1 MVGLVISDTF
11 LLCGA
16 WVRNGDSFVLQSL
29 GRVPFTESISSII
42 YDEAELNSVLASAL
56 RKSKET
62 FPFDGQE
69 VVVGLPDKIITHSI
83 VESDQDLSREDSIDY
98 IYWLESQKARP
109 NSQAVSIF
117 GQVYLPDESNIHVC
131 SVSNALIR
139 TIKLTITELGGTPHW
154 MGPVS
159 SLYLDG
165 SGMSEAAIIQRIGN
179 QYNFMKVQNNRFD
192 MGKVAFT
199 GGVPKVI
206 STTDEKNEITLAALG
221 LEESELDDIP
231 VFCPQKLGRQ
241 STAAWE
247 SSDLRIP
254 SPFKGVDINDQYVG
268 GIPEFEAN
276 QLTQLITSQSV
287 GHSFNFF
294 DEPGIVDF
302 FFTNVIPTQVE
313 EDVIAEPEV
322 IDEKEEIIEKVFHQ
336 IIRGP
341 ALGLILIVG
350 LFIAFNIFKL
360 KRELNNQY
368 FGVDKGF
375 FIERSGEP
383 VNEISKPKGIQ
394 PPSNNLLKQ
403 SKSITSALLSILT
416 QTDLDRYNS
425 LTISKTFVS
434 LEYLSGIN
442 PNIENILDVSPTSFS
457 VEATGQDSTIFLW
470 YYSFDLPENSRD
482 VATGG
487 LSKMDLM
494 IQLDTLLTDYSLKYF
509 EQVFTEN
516 QIYGPM
522 LIWVRNKAD
531 ILQASAIISNV
542 GDEILLRKFVLFN
555 EADHPEP
562 RAGFYVSIL
571 ED

>member
-11 LLCGA
+11 LLCAA
-16 WVRNGDSFVLQSL
+16 WVRDGDSFVLQNL
-29 GRVPFTESISSII
+29 ARVPFSESISSII

-62 FPFDGQE
+62 YPFDGQN

-83 VESDQDLSREDSIDY
+83 VESDLDLSREDCIDY
-98 IYWLESQKARP
+98 IYWIESQKARP

-139 TIKLTITELGGTPHW
+139 TIKLSITELGGTPNW

-179 QYNFMKVQNNRFD
+179 QYDFMKVQNNRFD

-199 GGVPKVI
+199 GGVAKVI

-276 QLTQLITSQSV
+276 QLTQLITSHSV

-313 EDVIAEPEV
+313 EDVIVETEV
-322 IDEKEEIIEKVFHQ
+322 KDEKEEVIEKVFHQ

-350 LFIAFNIFKL
+350 LFIGFNIFKL

-383 VNEISKPKGIQ
+383 GNEISKPKGIQ
-394 PPSNNLLKQ
+394 PPSNNLLTQ
-403 SKSITSALLSILT
+403 SKSITSALLSLLT
-416 QTDLDRYNS
+416 QTDLDRYNA
-425 LTISKTFVS
+425 LTITKSFVS

>member
-16 WVRNGDSFVLQSL
+16 WSRDGDSSVLQSL

-62 FPFDGQE
+62 YPFDGQD

-83 VESDQDLSREDSIDY
+83 VESDQDLSREDCIDY
-98 IYWLESQKARP
+98 IYWLESQKVRP

-131 SVSNALIR
+131 SVANALIR

-199 GGVPKVI
+199 GGVAKVI

-276 QLTQLITSQSV
+276 QLTQLITSHSV

-313 EDVIAEPEV
+313 EDVIAETEV
-322 IDEKEEIIEKVFHQ
+322 KDEKEEIKK
-336 IIRGP
+336 P
-341 ALGLILIVG
+341 
-350 LFIAFNIFKL
+350 FKM
-360 KRELNNQY
+360 R
-368 FGVDKGF
+368 
-375 FIERSGEP
+375 
-383 VNEISKPKGIQ
+383 
-394 PPSNNLLKQ
+394 
-403 SKSITSALLSILT
+403 
-416 QTDLDRYNS
+416 
-425 LTISKTFVS
+425 
-434 LEYLSGIN
+434 
-442 PNIENILDVSPTSFS
+442 
-457 VEATGQDSTIFLW
+457 
-470 YYSFDLPENSRD
+470 
-482 VATGG
+482 
-487 LSKMDLM
+487 
-494 IQLDTLLTDYSLKYF
+494 
-509 EQVFTEN
+509 
-516 QIYGPM
+516 
-522 LIWVRNKAD
+522 
-531 ILQASAIISNV
+531 
-542 GDEILLRKFVLFN
+542 
-555 EADHPEP
+555 
-562 RAGFYVSIL
+562 
-571 ED
+571 

>member
-11 LLCGA
+11 LLCAA
-16 WVRNGDSFVLQSL
+16 WVRDGDSSVLQSL
-29 GRVPFTESISSII
+29 ARVPFSESITSII

-62 FPFDGQE
+62 YPFDGQD

-83 VESDQDLSREDSIDY
+83 VESDLDLSREDCIDY
-98 IYWLESQKARP
+98 IYWIESQKARP

-139 TIKLTITELGGTPHW
+139 TIKLSITELGGTPSW

-165 SGMSEAAIIQRIGN
+165 SGVSEAAIIQRVGN
-179 QYNFMKVQNNRFD
+179 QYDFMKVQNNRFD

-199 GGVPKVI
+199 GGVAKVI

-276 QLTQLITSQSV
+276 QLTQLITSHSV

-302 FFTNVIPTQVE
+302 FFTTVIPAQVE
-313 EDVIAEPEV
+313 EDAIVETEV
-322 IDEKEEIIEKVFHQ
+322 KDEKEEIIEKVFHQ
-336 IIRGP
+336 IVTGP
-341 ALGLILIVG
+341 ALGLLLIVG
-350 LFIAFNIFKL
+350 LFIGFNYLKL
-360 KRELNNQY
+360 QRELNNQY

-375 FIERSGEP
+375 SIERSGDSG
-383 VNEISKPKGIQ
+383 NEISKLKGIQ
-394 PPSNNLLKQ
+394 PPSNNLLTQ
-403 SKSITSALLSILT
+403 SKSITSALLSLLT
-416 QTDLDRYNS
+416 QTDLDRYNA
-425 LTISKTFVS
+425 LTITKSFVS

-442 PNIENILDVSPTSFS
+442 PNIENILDVSPTSF
-457 VEATGQDSTIFLW
+457 
-470 YYSFDLPENSRD
+470 
-482 VATGG
+482 
-487 LSKMDLM
+487 
-494 IQLDTLLTDYSLKYF
+494 
-509 EQVFTEN
+509 
-516 QIYGPM
+516 
-522 LIWVRNKAD
+522 
-531 ILQASAIISNV
+531 
-542 GDEILLRKFVLFN
+542 
-555 EADHPEP
+555 
-562 RAGFYVSIL
+562 
-571 ED
+571 

>member
-11 LLCGA
+11 LLCCA
-16 WVRNGDSFVLQSL
+16 WVRDGDSFVLRSL
-29 GRVPFTESISSII
+29 GRVPFTDSISSII

-62 FPFDGQE
+62 FPFDGQD
-69 VVVGLPDKIITHSI
+69 VIVGLPDKIITHSI

-98 IYWLESQKARP
+98 IYWLESQKSRP

-131 SVSNALIR
+131 SVANALIR

-165 SGMSEAAIIQRIGN
+165 SGISEAAIIERIGN

-199 GGVPKVI
+199 GGVAKVI
-206 STTDEKNEITLAALG
+206 STTDENNEITLAALG

-254 SPFKGVDINDQYVG
+254 SPFKDIDINDQHVE

-302 FFTNVIPTQVE
+302 FFTNVIPTNVE
-313 EDVIAEPEV
+313 EDVIVETEAE
-322 IDEKEEIIEKVFHQ
+322 DEKEEVVGKVLHQ
-336 IIRGP
+336 IVTGP
-341 ALGLILIVG
+341 AIGLILIVG

-375 FIERSGEP
+375 FIERSGTP
-383 VNEISKPKGIQ
+383 GNNNSNPMGSQ

-416 QTDLDRYNS
+416 QTDLDRYNA
-425 LTISKTFVS
+425 LTITKSFVS

-470 YYSFDLPENSRD
+470 YYSFDLPENSRE

-494 IQLDTLLTDYSLKYF
+494 IQLDTSLTDYSLKYF
-509 EQVFTEN
+509 EQVFTAN

>member
-16 WVRNGDSFVLQSL
+16 WVRDGDSSVLQSL

-62 FPFDGQE
+62 YPFDGQD
-69 VVVGLPDKIITHSI
+69 VVVGLPDKIITHSV
-83 VESDQDLSREDSIDY
+83 VESDQDLSREDCIDY

-131 SVSNALIR
+131 SVANALIR

-199 GGVPKVI
+199 GGVAKVI

-276 QLTQLITSQSV
+276 QLTQLITSHSV

-313 EDVIAEPEV
+313 EDVIVETEV
-322 IDEKEEIIEKVFHQ
+322 KDEKEEVIEKVFRQ
-336 IIRGP
+336 ILTGP

-350 LFIAFNIFKL
+350 LFIGFNIFKL
-360 KRELNNQY
+360 KREMNNQY

-375 FIERSGEP
+375 FIERSGESGKR
-383 VNEISKPKGIQ
+383 ISKPMGIQ

-403 SKSITSALLSILT
+403 SKSITSALLSLLT
-416 QTDLDRYNS
+416 QTDLDRYNA
-425 LTISKTFVS
+425 LTISKSFVS

-470 YYSFDLPENSRD
+470 YYSFDLPENSRE
-482 VATGG
+482 VATGD

>member
-16 WVRNGDSFVLQSL
+16 WVRDGDSFVLQSL
-29 GRVPFTESISSII
+29 GRIPFTDSISSII

-62 FPFDGQE
+62 FPFDGQD

-98 IYWLESQKARP
+98 VYWLESQKARP
-109 NSQAVSIF
+109 KSQAVSIF
-117 GQVYLPDESNIHVC
+117 GQVYLPDEANIHVC

-221 LEESELDDIP
+221 LEESKLDDIP

-254 SPFKGVDINDQYVG
+254 LPFEGVDVNDQHVG

-276 QLTQLITSQSV
+276 QLTQLITSHSV

-294 DEPGIVDF
+294 DEPSIVDF

-313 EDVIAEPEV
+313 EDVIAEAEV

-336 IIRGP
+336 ITTGP

-375 FIERSGEP
+375 FIERSGTSE
-383 VNEISKPKGIQ
+383 NEISDPRGTQ

-416 QTDLDRYNS
+416 QTDMDRYNA
-425 LTISKTFVS
+425 LTITKSFVS

-470 YYSFDLPENSRD
+470 YYSFDLPENSRE

>member
-16 WVRNGDSFVLQSL
+16 WVRDGDSFVLQSL
-29 GRVPFTESISSII
+29 GRIPFTDSISSII

-62 FPFDGQE
+62 FPFDGQD

-109 NSQAVSIF
+109 KSQAVSIF

-254 SPFKGVDINDQYVG
+254 LPFEGVDINDQHVG

-276 QLTQLITSQSV
+276 QLTQLITSHSV

-313 EDVIAEPEV
+313 EDVIAETEV
-322 IDEKEEIIEKVFHQ
+322 IDEKEEIIEKVFYQ
-336 IIRGP
+336 ITTGP

-375 FIERSGEP
+375 FIERSGTS
-383 VNEISKPKGIQ
+383 VNEISNPMGIQ

-416 QTDLDRYNS
+416 QTDMDRYNA
-425 LTISKTFVS
+425 LTITKSFVS

-457 VEATGQDSTIFLW
+457 VEATGQDSTIF
-470 YYSFDLPENSRD
+470 YGII
-482 VATGG
+482 V
-487 LSKMDLM
+487 
-494 IQLDTLLTDYSLKYF
+494 LTFRKIRERLQPVVYLKW
-509 EQVFTEN
+509 
-516 QIYGPM
+516 I
-522 LIWVRNKAD
+522 
-531 ILQASAIISNV
+531 
-542 GDEILLRKFVLFN
+542 
-555 EADHPEP
+555 
-562 RAGFYVSIL
+562 
-571 ED
+571 